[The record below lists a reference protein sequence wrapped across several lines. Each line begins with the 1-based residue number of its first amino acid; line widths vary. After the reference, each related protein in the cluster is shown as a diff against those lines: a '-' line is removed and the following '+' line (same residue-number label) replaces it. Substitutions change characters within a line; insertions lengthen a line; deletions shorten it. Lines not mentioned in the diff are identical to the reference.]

1 MRKSVSRAGF
11 TVIEAMISIALIALV
26 LTKLTIVVN
35 EAQRAHRAE
44 STSMALEDQASSLI
58 DKIAYAVVGSSLETL
73 NPQLI
78 APFPMSAIN
87 YQVSLGVEN
96 GKVVWAD
103 PEVVGL
109 NADGDQIF
117 WGQNVGQAN
126 ERLVVWCNTVSRML
140 EDEFENG
147 FDDNENGLADE
158 LGLAFV
164 MDGKSITIRLSLE
177 STGKDGNTVQVT
189 RETTVTC
196 RN

>member
-1 MRKSVSRAGF
+1 MKKSASKAGF
-11 TVIEAMISIALIALV
+11 TVVEAMISIALIALV

-35 EAQRAHRAE
+35 EAQRAHRTE
-44 STSMALEDQASSLI
+44 STSMALEDQASNLI

-73 NPQLI
+73 TPQLV
-78 APFPMSAIN
+78 APFPMSALS

-96 GKVVWAD
+96 GKVVWGE

-109 NADGDQIF
+109 NADGDQIY

-147 FDDNENGLADE
+147 FDDNDNGLADE

-177 STGKDGNTVQVT
+177 STGKDGDTVQVT

>member
-1 MRKSVSRAGF
+1 MKTSRTRAGF
-11 TVIEAMISIALIALV
+11 TVVEAMISIALIALV

-35 EAQRAHRAE
+35 EAQRAHRTE
-44 STSMALEDQASSLI
+44 SASMALEDQASSLI
-58 DKIAYAVVGSSLETL
+58 DKIAYAVVGSTLETL
-73 NPQLI
+73 NPQLV
-78 APFPMSAIN
+78 APFPMSAIS
-87 YQVSLGVEN
+87 YQISLGVEN
-96 GKVVWAD
+96 GKVVWGD

-109 NADGDQIF
+109 NPDGDQIY

-147 FDDNENGLADE
+147 FDDNDNGLADE

-177 STGKDGNTVQVT
+177 NNGKDGQSIQVT